1 MRIRLEQKWTARLLA
16 LPESGM
22 GYQRVRLRLKDCREI
37 CDALVFNAEVLEVPA
52 GVGPIHSADIAEI
65 EIMDRKTR

>member
-1 MRIRLEQKWTARLLA
+1 MRIRLEQKWTTRLLA

-37 CDALVFNAEVLEVPA
+37 SDALVFNAEVLEVPA
-52 GVGPIHSADIAEI
+52 GVGPLRSTDIAEI
-65 EIMDRKTR
+65 EVVGRSAP